1 MLPPV
6 NQDMKKKLKIAH
18 AVTMGIVFVL
28 MVIALKVIQLNFQ
41 LNEPYHNT
49 TEIVYVLYIV

>member
-1 MLPPV
+1 MIITHLIIIGALIYRVLPPV

-28 MVIALKVIQLNFQ
+28 MVIALKVIITKF
-41 LNEPYHNT
+41 
-49 TEIVYVLYIV
+49 